1 MDQIDDRLAE
11 VDRLE
16 EGGDAVGALDAL
28 VALNRDHP
36 STELQHRLI
45 ALRHRAAE
53 GFASQPRS
61 PWPPVFDDPFP
72 DVVGVIPE
80 IPAAE
85 LTAEIMGA
93 TVAQHG
99 SILVRGLFAPDQ
111 VERTRRSVEEAI
123 AALLAPADRRDRGA
137 YEPIL
142 GLTGMTKALRDRIEG
157 GHGAWLGDSPAATA
171 QVIDDLRRAGVID
184 AVAGHFGERPVISLQ
199 KSTLRRVQ
207 PEYRF
212 TGWHQDGSFLGP
224 ETRAMNVWVA
234 LSPCG
239 GDRPAPGLELIP
251 GRISELFPADGGTGT
266 ASINGYAVHAAA
278 QAQGLTAT
286 QPVFDP
292 GDALLFD
299 ELMAHRTFL
308 TETMTEPRLALEC
321 WFFAPS
327 KPNEKYLSLLV

>member
-1 MDQIDDRLAE
+1 MDQDRIAE
-11 VDRLE
+11 ADRRE
-16 EGGDAVGALDAL
+16 AGGDLVGALDVL
-28 VALNRDHP
+28 VDLNRQEP
-36 STELQHRLI
+36 STELQQRLVD
-45 ALRHRAAE
+45 LRHRAAE

-61 PWPPVFDDPFP
+61 PWPPEFDDPFP
-72 DVVGVIPE
+72 DVFGEIPE
-80 IPAAE
+80 IPAAD

-93 TVAQHG
+93 TIAHHG

-111 VERTRRSVEEAI
+111 VERTRRSIEDAV
-123 AALLAPADRRDRGA
+123 AALNADEDQRDRSA

-142 GLTGMTKALRDRIEG
+142 GLSGMTKALREMVVGR
-157 GHGAWLGDSPAATA
+157 HGVWLGDSPAGTA
-171 QVIDDLRRAGVID
+171 QVLDDLARAGVVD
-184 AVAGHFGERPVISLQ
+184 AISEHFGERPVISLQ
-199 KSTLRRVQ
+199 KSTLRRVL

-224 ETRAMNVWVA
+224 DTRSMNVWVA

-251 GRISELFPADGGTGT
+251 GRIAELFPTDGGTGT
-266 ASINGYAVHAAA
+266 ASINGFAVHAHA
-278 QAQGLTAT
+278 QQHGLTAT

-308 TETMTEPRLALEC
+308 SETMTEPRLALEC